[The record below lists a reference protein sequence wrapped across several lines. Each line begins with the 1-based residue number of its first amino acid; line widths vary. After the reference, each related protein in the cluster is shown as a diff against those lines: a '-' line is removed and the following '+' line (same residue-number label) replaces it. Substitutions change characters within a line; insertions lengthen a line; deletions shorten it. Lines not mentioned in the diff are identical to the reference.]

1 MLYTGRWR
9 SLTLIWTE
17 GVDSEVGSC
26 PLPWGVV
33 MSKEEKRRSLAL
45 SLTHRVGGVNYW
57 SWRGVEVGFLR
68 DLPTIPLMRR
78 VEVVDHGVYGS
89 GSRTWCTYVP
99 QLNVSGCTL

>member
-9 SLTLIWTE
+9 SSTLVWTE

-57 SWRGVEVGFLR
+57 SGGV
-68 DLPTIPLMRR
+68 
-78 VEVVDHGVYGS
+78 
-89 GSRTWCTYVP
+89 
-99 QLNVSGCTL
+99 